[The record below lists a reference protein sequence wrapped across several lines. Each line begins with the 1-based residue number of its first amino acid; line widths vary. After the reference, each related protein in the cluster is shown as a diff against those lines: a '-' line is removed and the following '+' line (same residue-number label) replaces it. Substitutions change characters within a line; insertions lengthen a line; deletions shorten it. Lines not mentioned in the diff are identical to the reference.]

1 MKPWGTLKVGSP
13 KRTVPGTRNPAAAAG
28 RDLGVRC
35 PENPSHRPHPTPG
48 LVGGFRDTARVND
61 LLGYA
66 RVSTA
71 DQDPA
76 LQHDALTAAGCFR
89 VWTDTTSGAKTQRPQ
104 LDAVL
109 DALRPGDS
117 LVVWRIDRLGRSLPH
132 LIETVTALG
141 ERGIHFRSLTE
152 GFDTTTAG
160 GEFLFHIM
168 AALAQ
173 MERRMVV
180 ERTHAGLAAARARG
194 RTGGRPTALTPAKR
208 RQALK
213 MREDGVPVGEIAE
226 VLGVGRSTLY
236 RHLEAYVQLP

>member
-1 MKPWGTLKVGSP
+1 
-13 KRTVPGTRNPAAAAG
+13 
-28 RDLGVRC
+28 
-35 PENPSHRPHPTPG
+35 
-48 LVGGFRDTARVND
+48 
-61 LLGYA
+61 
-66 RVSTA
+66 
-71 DQDPA
+71 
-76 LQHDALTAAGCFR
+76 

-141 ERGIHFRSLTE
+141 DRGIHFRSLTE

-173 MERRMVV
+173 MERRMIV

-194 RTGGRPTALTPAKR
+194 RTGGRPAALT
-208 RQALK
+208 
-213 MREDGVPVGEIAE
+213 G
-226 VLGVGRSTLY
+226 
-236 RHLEAYVQLP
+236 

>member
-1 MKPWGTLKVGSP
+1 MGSGTL
-13 KRTVPGTRNPAAAAG
+13 PG
-28 RDLGVRC
+28 
-35 PENPSHRPHPTPG
+35 
-48 LVGGFRDTARVND
+48 VND

-141 ERGIHFRSLTE
+141 DRGIHFRSLTE

-173 MERRMVV
+173 MERRMIV

-194 RTGGRPTALTPAKR
+194 RTGGRPAALTPAKR

-226 VLGVGRSTLY
+226 VLGIGRSTLY
-236 RHLEAYVQLP
+236 RHLESTA